1 MWLMTTDGF
10 LSAVQHSDEPDQV
23 VVRGRVKND
32 VRDLARHLVAAE
44 RLDVDAETLIVSYPH
59 ADYPWRV
66 IVSKVTWADYVHKQA
81 LAVDYFNF
89 KTAVASLG
97 LPGRHHANAYHEV
110 WLDLLPLE
118 RTDPESV
125 RSGSPLDF
133 QSFEPDGES

>member
-1 MWLMTTDGF
+1 MTTNGF

-32 VRDLARHLVAAE
+32 VRDLARYLVGAE
-44 RLDVDAETLIVSYPH
+44 QLAVDLEDLIVSYPQ

-66 IVSKVTWADYVHKQA
+66 IVSKATWAGYVHKQA

-89 KTAVASLG
+89 KTAVASQG
-97 LPGRHHANAYHEV
+97 RPGRYHANAYHEV

-118 RTDPESV
+118 HTDPEAV
-125 RSGSPLDF
+125 RSGSPLEV
-133 QSFEPDGES
+133 QRFEPDDES